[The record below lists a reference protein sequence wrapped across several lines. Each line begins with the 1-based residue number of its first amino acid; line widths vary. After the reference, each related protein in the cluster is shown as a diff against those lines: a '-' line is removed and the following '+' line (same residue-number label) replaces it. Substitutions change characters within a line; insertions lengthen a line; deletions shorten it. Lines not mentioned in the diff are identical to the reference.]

1 MAAQIGVRRRNSAR
15 QEPPAMAK
23 TKFFRIATEGATI
36 DGRTVDRA
44 TIEQCAATYNPATY
58 MARINIEHLRGYS
71 PEPPFNAY
79 GSIAE
84 LKAEEVTIDV
94 AGKQEKRMALFAA
107 LDVNDQA
114 KAINQ
119 AGQKL
124 FSSIEVIPDFAKS
137 GKAYV
142 AGMALTDSP
151 AMLGTEVLKFSRDEA
166 RKDHIAVI
174 EEVVLEFEDA
184 GAADEVTGAFTSMKK
199 FFDSFIN
206 PKVEPAAVTPPAQS
220 AAVQPDQ
227 MAQFATTIGAG
238 LEALGAAFT
247 KASLATDVRFAAL
260 SKELADF
267 KAEIEKKPT
276 GNYTHRPQATGGS
289 DRALAD
295 C

>member
-1 MAAQIGVRRRNSAR
+1 MAAQTGVRRRNSAR

-58 MARINIEHLRGYS
+58 TARINIEHLRGYS

-151 AMLGTEVLKFSRDEA
+151 AMLGTEVLKFSRDEK

-184 GAADEVTGAFTSMKK
+184 AADEVTGAFSSMKK
-199 FFDSFIN
+199 FFDSLIN
-206 PKVEPAAVTPPAQS
+206 PKVESPPVVTSQPVPIDKTADQS
-220 AAVQPDQ
+220 
-227 MAQFATTIGAG
+227 AQFATAMRGG
-238 LEALGAAFT
+238 MEELSKAFT
-247 KASLATDVRFAAL
+247 AASLATSVQIGKVAEDLAA
-260 SKELADF
+260 F
-267 KAEIEKKPT
+267 KAEIEKKPN
-276 GNYTHRPQATGGS
+276 GSYTARPKATGGGE
-289 DRALAD
+289 RVRAD